1 MLIQSLRA
9 IAAPDR
15 IIPTPDRTYSDVVAV
30 AGDHAVFSFA
40 AEDDGGLVALVAS
53 GFLKF
58 SAIVGKT
65 KVEGV
70 LTLTNEYE
78 SGRIFSLDVY
88 RYITYRGEWQWHA
101 GYGYGYGHTTQTDIP
116 ITRSIN
122 LRNRLLRMA
131 QRLTRSRA
139 MSPAQLRETLAE
151 ILHIIGG

>member
-15 IIPTPDRTYSDVVAV
+15 IIHTSDCTYSDVVAV
-30 AGDHAVFSFA
+30 AGDHADFSFA
-40 AEDDGGLVALVAS
+40 AEDDGGLVALVAN
-53 GFLKF
+53 GFMKF

-88 RYITYRGEWQWHA
+88 HYIAFMGDEGWQWHA
-101 GYGYGYGHTTQTDIP
+101 GYQYGSPTQTDIP
-116 ITRSIN
+116 IQRSIA
-122 LRNRLLRMA
+122 LRNRLLRMS
-131 QRLTRSRA
+131 QRLTRCRA

-151 ILHIIGG
+151 ILHIIG